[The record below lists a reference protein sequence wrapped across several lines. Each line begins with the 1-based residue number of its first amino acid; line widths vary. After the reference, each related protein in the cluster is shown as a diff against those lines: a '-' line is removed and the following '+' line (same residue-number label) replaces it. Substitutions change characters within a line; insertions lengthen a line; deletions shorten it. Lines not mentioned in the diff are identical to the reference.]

1 MKQKKIYLA
10 MDDLE
15 TSINWIFRQAHNIS
29 LLRQPAAPQHWLQ
42 EFKKQ
47 MLIKKDLLQD

>member
-1 MKQKKIYLA
+1 

-15 TSINWIFRQAHNIS
+15 TSINWIFRQGHNT
-29 LLRQPAAPQHWLQ
+29 LLLHQPAAPQHWLR

-47 MLIKKDLLQD
+47 MLIKKDLLKD